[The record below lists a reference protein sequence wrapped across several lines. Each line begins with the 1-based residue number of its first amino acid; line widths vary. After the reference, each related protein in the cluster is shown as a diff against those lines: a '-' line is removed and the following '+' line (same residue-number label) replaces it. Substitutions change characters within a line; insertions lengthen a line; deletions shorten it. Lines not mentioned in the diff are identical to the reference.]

1 MSNTD
6 ITQQLILIGY
16 MAMLGAGVM
25 LLFQFTGE
33 LIRQTNWSKRKQ
45 LCTDF
50 TLCIICGTA
59 VCIVLITQNDGTLRS
74 YIVLGMLLGMSAY
87 HYLLRR
93 YCNGFCK
100 VAAKG
105 TIFIV
110 QICCRVLCAPW
121 RCCNRWAIQP
131 IQKRIK
137 QRKTAAIQDDEAL
150 EEII

>member
-6 ITQQLILIGY
+6 VTRQLILIGY
-16 MAMLGAGVM
+16 MAMLGAGTM
-25 LLFQFTGE
+25 LLFQFAGE
-33 LIRQTNWSKRKQ
+33 LLRQTNRSKRKQ
-45 LCTDF
+45 LCIDF

-59 VCIVLITQNDGTLRS
+59 VCIVLITQNDGTVRS
-74 YIVLGMLLGMSAY
+74 YIVLGMLLGMSVY

-110 QICCRVLCAPW
+110 KMCCRVLYAPW
-121 RCCNRWAIQP
+121 RLCNHCVIQP

-137 QRKTAAIQDDEAL
+137 QRKIAATQDDEVL